1 VNNTRV
7 AAWEQVQDLI
17 TESGAHPV
25 TLVLSRGGRTRSVTV
40 TPKPVTEPD
49 VYGGQA
55 TRHVVGIAPTVVPET
70 LGPLEAVAGGFSD
83 TVYWCKLTVV
93 ILGKIVNGTISA
105 KTLGG
110 PIMIAQLSGQSAEQ
124 GPMALSVFLA
134 VLSVNLGI
142 INLFPIPVL
151 DGGHLVFYLIEAARR
166 KPLSLRAREKAQ
178 QVGLVLLV
186 ALMAFVIYND
196 IARIIAEKVA
206 GG

>member
-1 VNNTRV
+1 M
-7 AAWEQVQDLI
+7 
-17 TESGAHPV
+17 
-25 TLVLSRGGRTRSVTV
+25 
-40 TPKPVTEPD
+40 
-49 VYGGQA
+49 
-55 TRHVVGIAPTVVPET
+55 GIAPTVVPET